1 MTLRRPARSLLLF
14 LALVV
19 ALCAV
24 FGQVWDGLGVAAFLL
39 FVSSIEAKPAWKWFY
54 DAPGNQDSGRDGAR
68 FVSWRRVSPQSPQEQ
83 RRMPPL
89 G

>member
-1 MTLRRPARSLLLF
+1 MTLRRPARSLLFF
-14 LALVV
+14 LGFVV
-19 ALCAV
+19 ALATV
-24 FGQVWDGLGVAAFLL
+24 LGHLWDGLGVAAFFL

-68 FVSWRRVSPQSPQEQ
+68 FFSWRRVLPQSPQEQ

>member
-1 MTLRRPARSLLLF
+1 MTLRRPARSLLFF
-14 LALVV
+14 LAFVV
-19 ALCAV
+19 ALGAV
-24 FGQVWDGLGVAAFLL
+24 SGHAWDGLGAAAFFL
-39 FVSSIEAKPAWKWFY
+39 FVSSIEAKPAWKWFF

-68 FVSWRRVSPQSPQEQ
+68 FASWRRVSPQSPQEQ